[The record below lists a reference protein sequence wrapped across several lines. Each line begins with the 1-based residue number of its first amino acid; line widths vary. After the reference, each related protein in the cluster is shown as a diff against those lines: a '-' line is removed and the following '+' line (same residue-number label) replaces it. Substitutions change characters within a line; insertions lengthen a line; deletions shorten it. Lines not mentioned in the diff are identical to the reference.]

1 MVFSATDCNVPQHS
15 KRMPLILKGVEY
27 FSVTE
32 VAAAA
37 GVRRETFWRWR
48 EKGLVPR
55 GRAYHNTRIFTADE
69 MAVVVEYSTTPRPLE
84 DEQLRLFRRR
94 AS

>member
-1 MVFSATDCNVPQHS
+1 
-15 KRMPLILKGVEY
+15 MPLILKGVEY
-27 FSVTE
+27 FKVRE

-48 EKGLVPR
+48 EKGVVPQ
-55 GRAYHNTRIFTADE
+55 GRAYQNTTIFTSEELA
-69 MAVVVEYSTTPRPLE
+69 AVVEYSTTPRPLE
-84 DEQLRLFRRR
+84 DSQLRLFRRR

>member
-1 MVFSATDCNVPQHS
+1 
-15 KRMPLILKGVEY
+15 MPLILKGVEY

>member
-1 MVFSATDCNVPQHS
+1 M
-15 KRMPLILKGVEY
+15 LKGVEY
-27 FSVTE
+27 FRARE

-37 GVRRETFWRWR
+37 GVCRETFWRWR
-48 EKGLVPR
+48 EKGCVPQ
-55 GRAYHNTRIFTADE
+55 GRTYQNTKIFTADE
-69 MAVVVEYSTTPRPLE
+69 MAVVVEYATTPRPLE